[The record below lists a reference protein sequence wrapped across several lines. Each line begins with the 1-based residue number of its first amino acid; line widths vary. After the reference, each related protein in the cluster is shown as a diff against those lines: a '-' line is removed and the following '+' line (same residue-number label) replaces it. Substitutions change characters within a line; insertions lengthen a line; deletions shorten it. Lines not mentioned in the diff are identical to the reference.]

1 MPKKRQSDAESK
13 LAPPVVELMK
23 MLFNVET
30 YRLQADHYFNYFSLE
45 VYMPEKLNLNPY
57 RAAML
62 EFEINMSEM
71 PLGKLSKSNIQKG
84 TYRRKSCLA
93 HKICSYFVL
102 KLTCTDGCTKRKRG
116 YVNILLTL

>member
-1 MPKKRQSDAESK
+1 MPG
-13 LAPPVVELMK
+13 
-23 MLFNVET
+23 
-30 YRLQADHYFNYFSLE
+30 
-45 VYMPEKLNLNPY
+45 KLNLNPY

-84 TYRRKSCLA
+84 TYRQTSCLA
-93 HKICSYFVL
+93 LKICSYFVL
-102 KLTCTDGCTKRKRG
+102 KLTCAEGCTKRKRG